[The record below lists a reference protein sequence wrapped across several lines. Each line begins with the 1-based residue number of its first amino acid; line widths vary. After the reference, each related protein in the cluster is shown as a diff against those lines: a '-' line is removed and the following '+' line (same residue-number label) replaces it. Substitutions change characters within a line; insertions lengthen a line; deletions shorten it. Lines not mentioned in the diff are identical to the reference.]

1 MLTRFFAQMCFTMF
15 LILCCEIGTVSAQNV
30 PELAKEA
37 LAATVYLEMEANDG
51 TSLGSGSGFFVTP
64 NTVVTN
70 YHVIA
75 GAAHGTIKQ
84 VGKHK
89 KHKIEGVIAIDKDN
103 NLALLKVS
111 NDGIIPLPLPLI
123 TDSRTIKLGEEA
135 YVTWCSKTLNG
146 KFSKGHIRALSDKKL
161 VIRTPIMANN
171 GGGGV
176 VLNALGEV
184 IGVSCPIAPG
194 SRGGVVLNASGEV
207 VGIGSFQHNIVNIK
221 HKYLNFVIP
230 MNVLKVL
237 LLQSEPAIPL
247 SRLKN
252 NTITANT
259 YFHWG
264 YTDYQQADFEKAIK
278 DWTMIIDLA
287 PNNVF
292 VAHNLIGIAKAKLG
306 QYAEAIRE
314 YDTAIKL
321 KADYTDAFLNRAF
334 AKLETEDALGAIDD
348 FDTVLRSDSHKYN
361 AEVYYHRG
369 AVKLLIG
376 HTTDGEKDLHIA
388 LKYANQ
394 QERKNFKEAIE
405 MLKQINKAT
414 LIVSETLAATVQ
426 LEMEA
431 NDGTSLGSGSGFFMT
446 PNTVVTNY
454 HVIAGAAHGTI
465 KQDSTIVLGRH
476 KIHKIEGVIAIDKDN
491 NLALLKVSNDGIKP
505 LPLITDS
512 QTIKLGEEVHV
523 AWCSKALNGKFSNGE
538 ILALGSKK
546 LVIRTPITED
556 SSGGAVLNVLGEV
569 IGVSLPVAPGSGGGV
584 VLNAH
589 GDVVGTADF
598 QNDIVNI
605 EHLHFVIPTNV
616 LNALLLQNNPAIPL
630 SQLKNNTITANTYFH
645 WGYTDY
651 QRGDYEKAIKDWTMI
666 IDLNSDNVF
675 VAHNLIGIAKA
686 KLGQYAEAIREYDTA
701 IKLKAKY
708 IDAFVNRGIA
718 KSETG
723 DLLGAIDDFDT
734 VLRSPHRYVYE
745 AKVYYHQGVSKIIL
759 GHTVDGEQDLHTALK
774 HVEHAEKQERQHL
787 KKTIEQAL
795 KQLKKADR

>member
-15 LILCCEIGTVSAQNV
+15 LILCCVIGAVSAQSI

-37 LAATVYLEMEANDG
+37 LKATVYLEMVANDG
-51 TSLGSGSGFFVTP
+51 TPLGSGSGFFVTP
-64 NTVVTN
+64 NTVATN

-84 VGKHK
+84 VGKRK
-89 KHKIEGVIAIDKDN
+89 NHKIEGVIAIDKDN

-111 NDGIIPLPLPLI
+111 HDGIIPLPLPLI
-123 TDSRTIKLGEEA
+123 SDSRTIKLGEDA
-135 YVTWCSKTLNG
+135 YVGWCSKALDG
-146 KFSKGHIRALSDKKL
+146 KFSKGHICALSDKKL
-161 VIRTPIMANN
+161 VIRTPIMANK

-176 VLNALGEV
+176 VLNTLGEV
-184 IGVSCPIAPG
+184 IGVSCPVAPG
-194 SRGGVVLNASGEV
+194 SGGGVVLNASDEV
-207 VGIGSFQHNIVNIK
+207 VDIGAFQHNIVNIE
-221 HKYLNFVIP
+221 HEFLNFVIP
-230 MNVLKVL
+230 MNVLKTL

-247 SRLKN
+247 SQLKN
-252 NTITANT
+252 NAITANT

-264 YTDYQQADFEKAIK
+264 YSDYQQADYEDAIK
-278 DWTMIIDLA
+278 DWTMIIALA
-287 PNNVF
+287 PDNVF
-292 VAHNLIGIAKAKLG
+292 VAHNLIGIAKARLG

-348 FDTVLRSDSHKYN
+348 LDTVLRSDSHKDN
-361 AEVYYHRG
+361 VEVYYYRG
-369 AVKLLIG
+369 VVKLLVG
-376 HTTDGEKDLHIA
+376 HTVDGEKDLHIA

-394 QERKNFKEAIE
+394 QGRKDFKKAIE
-405 MLKQINKAT
+405 AVKQIHKET
-414 LIVSETLAATVQ
+414 LIVAKTLAATVK
-426 LEMEA
+426 LEMVA
-431 NDGTSLGSGSGFFMT
+431 TDGTPLGSGNGFFVT

-454 HVIAGAAHGTI
+454 HVIAGAAHGTV

-505 LPLITDS
+505 LPLMADS
-512 QTIKLGEEVHV
+512 RTIKLGEKVYV
-523 AWCSKALNGKFSNGE
+523 AWYSKALYGMFSNGE
-538 ILALGSKK
+538 IRALSDKK
-546 LVIRTPITED
+546 LVIRTSITED
-556 SSGGAVLNVLGEV
+556 SSGGAVLNALGEV
-569 IGVSLPVAPGSGGGV
+569 IGVSCPVAPGSGGEV

-589 GDVVGTADF
+589 GDVVGTADY

-616 LNALLLQNNPAIPL
+616 LKSLLLQNKPAIPL

-651 QRGDYEKAIKDWTMI
+651 RRGDYEDAIKDWAMI
-666 IDLNSDNVF
+666 IALAPDNVF

-686 KLGQYAEAIREYDTA
+686 ELGQYAEAICDYDTA

-734 VLRSPHRYVYE
+734 VLSSPHRYVYE
-745 AKVYYHQGVSKIIL
+745 AKVYYHRGISKIIL
-759 GHTVDGEQDLHTALK
+759 GHTADGEQDLHTALK
-774 HVEHAEKQERQHL
+774 HVAHAEKQERQHL
-787 KKTIEQAL
+787 KKLIEQAL